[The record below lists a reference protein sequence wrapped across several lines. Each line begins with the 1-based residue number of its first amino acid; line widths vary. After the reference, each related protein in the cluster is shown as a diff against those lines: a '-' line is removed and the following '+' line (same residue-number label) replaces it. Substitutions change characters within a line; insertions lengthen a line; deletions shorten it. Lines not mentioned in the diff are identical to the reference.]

1 MITLVS
7 KRIGRILKMIIS
19 RIHGYSS
26 LVRLLVRKAG
36 ILYIIRCSFLLLR
49 GLASQMSDTLL
60 RNMIGQQ
67 CIELQLSGIYV
78 KRGPN
83 RKIWR

>member
-36 ILYIIRCSFLLLR
+36 ILYILRCSFLLLR
-49 GLASQMSDTLL
+49 ADLRGLASTEEYD
-60 RNMIGQQ
+60 
-67 CIELQLSGIYV
+67 LSTMYRVTVVGNICEE
-78 KRGPN
+78 GT
-83 RKIWR
+83 

>member
-36 ILYIIRCSFLLLR
+36 ILYILRCSFLLLR
-49 GLASQMSDTLL
+49 ADLRGLGSQMSDTLL
-60 RNMIGQQ
+60 SI
-67 CIELQLSGIYV
+67 
-78 KRGPN
+78 
-83 RKIWR
+83 